1 MVRSWAATMGLRNA
15 VSKGIYMRQLSLSQ
29 SLMGVIPG
37 LLVLPLLLGQGI
49 ASEVTNVS
57 QDIDIAQVDSEDCD
71 PAYPDEDVCIPPPPP
86 DLDCGDIDYQDFT
99 VEEPDP
105 HRFDGDDDGIG
116 CES

>member
-1 MVRSWAATMGLRNA
+1 MELRNA
-15 VSKGIYMRQLSLSQ
+15 ISKDSYMHQLSLSQ
-29 SLMGVIPG
+29 ALMGVIPG

-57 QDIDIAQVDSEDCD
+57 QDIAIAQANSDDCD
-71 PAYPDEDVCIPPPPP
+71 PAYPDEDVCIPSPPP

-105 HRFDGDDDGIG
+105 HGFDRDNDGIG